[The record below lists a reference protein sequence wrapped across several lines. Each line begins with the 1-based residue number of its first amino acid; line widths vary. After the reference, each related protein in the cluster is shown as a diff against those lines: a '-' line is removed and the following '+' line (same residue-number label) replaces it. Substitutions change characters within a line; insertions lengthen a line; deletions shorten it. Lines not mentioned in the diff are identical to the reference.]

1 MYHRT
6 LEYFF
11 IPTDPKY
18 SPLLESCD
26 PTDVLVHDLRAHLTI
41 NSPPGVFTTFTHH
54 TTNHSITGHLHY
66 CFSTPPCCI
75 ITFLSFFCQ
84 LGSFSDIQTLII
96 VLNSNYIVMCT
107 EDTKVI
113 EKEWGF
119 HKISNWFLGYFQGV
133 SRDFQGTSR
142 GFPVGVFRGFTM
154 GFSGGFQWGFQG
166 VSKWFPV
173 NFQRN
178 S

>member
-1 MYHRT
+1 M
-6 LEYFF
+6 
-11 IPTDPKY
+11 
-18 SPLLESCD
+18 
-26 PTDVLVHDLRAHLTI
+26 
-41 NSPPGVFTTFTHH
+41 
-54 TTNHSITGHLHY
+54 
-66 CFSTPPCCI
+66 
-75 ITFLSFFCQ
+75 
-84 LGSFSDIQTLII
+84 
-96 VLNSNYIVMCT
+96 LNSNYIVMCT

-166 VSKWFPV
+166 DSKWFPV